1 MPNRLIYYSTLGACL
16 LVLVSVVLALTEV
29 LPSSLL
35 YSNALLANVSGFLAL
50 GLLVASGAVVFFKRA
65 FLLRFRTHEVFKGV
79 HIWLAFAGGVFLFIH
94 VELLILW
101 PISLPVFYGYIATYV
116 AFVIWLSGLLFM
128 EGLRGSMFYHS
139 LLSLIGVALILI
151 HTFQAG
157 RDIPMAVSGIVLVAA
172 ALVVIGGAV
181 TQLGW
186 VRKAGAR
193 RHAGDARYR
202 GIAKS

>member
-1 MPNRLIYYSTLGACL
+1 MVPNKLIFYSTLGATLTVL
-16 LVLVSVVLALTEV
+16 LSVVLALTNV

-35 YSNALLANVSGFLAL
+35 YSNALLANVSGFLAV
-50 GLLVASGAVVFFKRA
+50 GLIVASGAMVFFKRA

-116 AFVIWLSGLLFM
+116 AFLLWLSGLLFM

-139 LLSLIGVALILI
+139 LLTLIGVALILI

-157 RDIPMAVSGIVLVAA
+157 RDIPMTISGVVLVAA
-172 ALVVIGGAV
+172 ALVVIGGAL
-181 TQLGW
+181 TQMGW
-186 VRKAGAR
+186 VRKASR
-193 RHAGDARYR
+193 RDA
-202 GIAKS
+202 ASAP